1 MTTRIVFLGICMR
14 RKDAFDRDALHFAPF
29 LLLPSPFPRQEF
41 DRAVQLQILLNEL
54 IHKVAHDRDF
64 LTQTLAKTIIVDD
77 FTRRLFEVYE
87 TINKEGGSAQVLE
100 QSFSA
105 CNTVLCPILLAFE
118 FGHGPLGYHA

>member
-1 MTTRIVFLGICMR
+1 MTTCIVFLGICMR

-41 DRAVQLQILLNEL
+41 DRAVKLQTLLNEL

-64 LTQTLAKTIIVDD
+64 LTRTLAKTIIVDD

-87 TINKEGGSAQVLE
+87 TINKEGGSAQVH
-100 QSFSA
+100 
-105 CNTVLCPILLAFE
+105 T
-118 FGHGPLGYHA
+118 